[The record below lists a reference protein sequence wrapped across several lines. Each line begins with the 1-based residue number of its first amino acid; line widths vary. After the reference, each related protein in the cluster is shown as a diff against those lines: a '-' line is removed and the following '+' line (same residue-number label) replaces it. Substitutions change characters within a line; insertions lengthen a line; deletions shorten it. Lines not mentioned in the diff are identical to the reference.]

1 MTFSARNVILLRWRL
16 NILTLLE
23 NCDTT
28 YQNCNDLAALYKVR
42 DELGANRVENEI
54 EDILPAYRKYVELKT
69 KYQNGEATQ
78 EAVVKSINIVC
89 REVYDLVKTLF
100 SCSDMPLERIK
111 IQNMAESIYR
121 ELCPYSRR

>member
-1 MTFSARNVILLRWRL
+1 MDRKIVDEMITE
-16 NILTLLE
+16 LE
-23 NCDTT
+23 KCDTT

-69 KYQNGEATQ
+69 KYQHGEATQ

-89 REVYDLVKTLF
+89 REIYDLIKTLF